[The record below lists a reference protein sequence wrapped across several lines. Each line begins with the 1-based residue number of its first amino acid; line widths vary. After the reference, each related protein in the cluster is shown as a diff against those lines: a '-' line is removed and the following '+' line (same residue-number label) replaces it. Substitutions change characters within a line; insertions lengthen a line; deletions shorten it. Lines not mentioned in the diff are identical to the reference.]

1 MKDNVSAKDTGGD
14 LGGNYWQFGNC
25 DNFITTAWLVWN
37 NRNQTLFGDKTRNK
51 RESWAKACLFLLGV
65 KANESQAK
73 ASAKSLVEIKTWIP
87 PTIGTLKINL
97 DAALDLGRGRFCAGI
112 VIRDNTRRILKAATL
127 VFDGRVSIDIEE
139 AKAIYK
145 GLLAKK
151 SGLHHLA
158 IESDSL
164 NVVRLCRGEIATR
177 SDVLNTINDIQILLD
192 RDDMTSI
199 SYIPRI
205 CNRVAHEV
213 ARRAI
218 DLENYVFLDVLVPSW
233 LQKLGLSYVNCN
245 VSFLE

>member
-1 MKDNVSAKDTGGD
+1 MDGSGQWREKIEDIKNVVSSFYKELFTSSSPSKGCIEDVVRSVGTKITGEM
-14 LGGNYWQFGNC
+14 NRS
-25 DNFITTAWLVWN
+25 LVAIF
-37 NRNQTLFGDKTRNK
+37 RGDKRQHKKNL
-51 RESWAKACLFLLGV
+51 ESWGGF
-65 KANESQAK
+65 
-73 ASAKSLVEIKTWIP
+73 
-87 PTIGTLKINL
+87 
-97 DAALDLGRGRFCAGI
+97 
-112 VIRDNTRRILKAATL
+112 
-127 VFDGRVSIDIEE
+127 FDGRVSIDIKE
-139 AKAIYK
+139 AKAVYK

-199 SYIPRI
+199 SYVPRI

-233 LQKLGLSYVNCN
+233 LQKLALSYVNCN